1 VLPTFEK
8 NVISSWHYWKIHMAI
23 ANLAKSFCTDLGS
36 LSRNAHTQCVIF
48 QILCEINFGHFKPQ
62 RCHFAH
68 LSSSA
73 EFLDFLD
80 IFNCEISKES
90 KFKASKIEKMT
101 VFHSEISQN

>member
-1 VLPTFEK
+1 
-8 NVISSWHYWKIHMAI
+8 MAI

-62 RCHFAH
+62 RC
-68 LSSSA
+68 SSA

-90 KFKASKIEKMT
+90 KFKASKIVTTAVLDLLNSAKIDFT
-101 VFHSEISQN
+101 